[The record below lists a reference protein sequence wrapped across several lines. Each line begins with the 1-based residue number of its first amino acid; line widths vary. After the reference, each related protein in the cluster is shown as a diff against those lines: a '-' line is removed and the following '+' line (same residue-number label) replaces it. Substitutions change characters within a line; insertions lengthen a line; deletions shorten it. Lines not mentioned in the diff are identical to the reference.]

1 MGLPFDR
8 RALLLA
14 SAGALAFSSAA
25 TAQQGAT
32 DLNAATARPTTADQ
46 PAPGAPPG
54 GTQPTVDQ
62 LNEIVVTGSR
72 VITSNNNSPTPIMGI
87 ATDQLKLA
95 DPGPI
100 ADAINLLPV
109 FSGSRGLTSNPGI
122 GATGVQGGNGVA
134 DVLNLRNLGSY
145 RTLVLFDGQRIPPTL
160 FNGVVDVDMIPQELI
175 ERVDVVTGGV
185 SAVYGSDAVSG
196 VVNFITNKHYDGVT
210 VHAQYGISQRSDD
223 KAPDLGIAAGTSL
236 FDGRGHIEGSYE
248 YRDDQGIP
256 YRSDRSWDDLWSIE
270 GAGTAASPYHLVS
283 GVHLALYPFGGL
295 ITNKGGAL
303 TGQVFNT
310 NGVLSAFQNGSAT
323 GSSCC
328 QVGGEGGYDDASM
341 KSSLRSQQLFGR
353 MDYDFSDHLRGHLV
367 AAANLKT
374 NEANGAYTQL
384 TGVTLSANNAFLPS
398 TYQQELAAAGQS
410 TFTLN
415 ELMSDLPRN
424 EGVIR
429 TDQYYVNAGVDG
441 DIGAYHWAFSYNH
454 GLTDMD
460 TTAVGDLNQQHLAAA
475 LDAVVNPAN
484 GQTVCAASLTNAAYA
499 NCSPLNVLGPTAAS
513 SAAINYILGD
523 VEFRSYTRMDDVDG
537 QISGSPFD
545 TWAGPFNVALSGEWR
560 RMSYNADSTGTPS
573 EYADCTGLR
582 YNNCTA
588 ATTVWQQTFPSSGTV
603 SQTVSEGAV
612 EFNAP
617 LIRDLPLVKSFDLN
631 GAARFTSY
639 NTSGDYTTWKIGL
652 DWHLT
657 DELRVRAT
665 ESRDIRAPT
674 LYDLFQARSV
684 VVGTFPDTLTGLSPN
699 VPSINIGNPNLKA
712 EVGRTTTAGFV
723 WTPDWLPGSSFSLDG
738 YHTTIYNAIVTIQG
752 FNPAYQKVCY
762 ASGGTSPFCALQT
775 RLDGYTDSSTANAV
789 TAWYIEPENLAQ
801 IETYGA
807 DLEANY
813 NTRILNRRFAARL
826 LASYQP
832 HILYRQADTPT
843 IDQGDAAWGQNGLT
857 AAPSLQM
864 TAFLGYELTDDLSA
878 NLTEHWRNRLKESGV
893 PGQVWVNNYVASFGT
908 TDLTLTYDLDK
919 RLGIGDTQVFFTV
932 QNLLDKDPPPSAYYG
947 SGTSAGYYYEFVDDP
962 VGRYF
967 TLGIRMKL

>member
-1 MGLPFDR
+1 MELPFDC

-14 SAGALAFSSAA
+14 GAGALAFSSAA
-25 TAQQGAT
+25 SAQQGAT
-32 DLNAATARPTTADQ
+32 DPGAATLRPAAADQ
-46 PAPGAPPG
+46 PAAPAPPG
-54 GTQPTVDQ
+54 AGVDA

-72 VITSNNNSPTPIMGI
+72 VISSNSNSPTPIMGV
-87 ATDQLKLA
+87 ATDQLRLA

-100 ADAINLLPV
+100 ADSINLLPV
-109 FSGSRGLTSNPGI
+109 FSGSRGLTSNPGV

-160 FNGVVDVDMIPQELI
+160 FNGVVDVDLIPQELI

-196 VVNFITNKHYDGVT
+196 VVNFITNKHFDGVS
-210 VHAQYGISQRSDD
+210 VHGQYGISQRSDD
-223 KAPDLGIAAGTSL
+223 KAPDLGVAAGTSL

-256 YRSDRSWDDLWSIE
+256 YRSDRSWDNLWSIE

-283 GVHLALYPFGGL
+283 GVHLASYPFGGL
-295 ITNKGGAL
+295 ITNKGGVL
-303 TGQVFNT
+303 TGKAFAS
-310 NGVLSAFQNGSAT
+310 NGVLSAFQAGAPT

-328 QVGGEGGYDDASM
+328 QVGGEGGYNDASM
-341 KSSLRSQQLFGR
+341 KASLRSQQLFGR
-353 MDYDFSDHLRGHLV
+353 MDYDFSDNFHGHLV
-367 AAANLKT
+367 GAANLKN
-374 NEANGAYTQL
+374 NEEFGTYTQL
-384 TGVTLSANNAFLPS
+384 TGVTLSANNAFLPA
-398 TYQQELAAAGQS
+398 TYQQALAAAGQS
-410 TFTLN
+410 SFTLN
-415 ELMSDLPRN
+415 ELMSDGPRSQ
-424 EGVIR
+424 GVIR
-429 TDQYYVNAGVDG
+429 SQQYYLNAGVDG
-441 DIGAYHWAFSYNH
+441 DVGGYHWAVSYNH

-460 TTAVGDLNQQHLAAA
+460 TTSGGDLNQQHLAAA
-475 LDAVVNPAN
+475 LDAVVNPAT
-484 GQTVCAASLTNAAYA
+484 GQTVCAASLTNSAYA
-499 NCSPLNVLGPTAAS
+499 NCSPLNVFGPTAAS
-513 SAAINYILGD
+513 SAALNYIFGD

-545 TWAGPFNVALSGEWR
+545 TWAGPFNLALSGEWR
-560 RMSYNADSTGTPS
+560 RMSYNADSSGTPT
-573 EYADCTGLR
+573 EYANCTGLTS
-582 YNNCTA
+582 NCTP
-588 ATTVWQQTFPSSGTV
+588 TTTLWQQTFPSSGTV
-603 SQTVSEGAV
+603 SQSVSEGAV

-617 LIRDLPLVKSFDLN
+617 LIRDLPLVKSLDIN

-639 NTSGDYTTWKIGL
+639 NTSGDYVTWKIGL

-657 DELRVRAT
+657 GDLRVRAT

-684 VVGTFPDTLTGLSPN
+684 VPGNFSDTLTGTTPY

-712 EVGRTTTAGFV
+712 EVGKTTTAGFV
-723 WTPDWLPGSSFSLDG
+723 WTPQWLPGSSFSLDG

-762 ASGGTSPFCALQT
+762 DSGGTSPFCALQS
-775 RLDGYTDSSTANAV
+775 RPNGFTDTSTANQV
-789 TAWYIEPENLAQ
+789 TAWYIVPENLAQ
-801 IETYGA
+801 VETYGA

-832 HILYRQADTPT
+832 HIIYRQVDAPT

-864 TAFLGYELTDDLSA
+864 TAFLGYELTDELSA
-878 NLTEHWRNRLKESGV
+878 NLTEHWRNSLKESGV
-893 PGQVWVNNYVASFGT
+893 PGQVWVNNHVASFGT
-908 TDLTLTYDLDK
+908 TDVTLTYDLEK
-919 RLGIGDTQVFFTV
+919 HLGIGDSQIFLTV
-932 QNLLDKDPPPSAYYG
+932 QNLLDKNPPPTAYYG

-967 TLGIRMKL
+967 TLGFRMKL